1 MRLGYWIGRLVRCFL
16 VAWGM
21 VAVVAIVTDAVGW
34 RPLPTSVLSPMIPG
48 LAIAL
53 FGPRRRRTW
62 AGLPTVPPRRAPL
75 FLVTGRGTRRKTGE
89 VCLREDRSARD
100 TLLSNETEIEEC
112 QEEDE
117 VNNGAHAVDLRRHCE
132 AEAQDRYRDA

>member
-1 MRLGYWIGRLVRCFL
+1 MRLGYWIGRLLRCFL

-53 FGPRRRRTW
+53 FGPPAVEPGPVSR
-62 AGLPTVPPRRAPL
+62 PRRPGA
-75 FLVTGRGTRRKTGE
+75 RR
-89 VCLREDRSARD
+89 CSW
-100 TLLSNETEIEEC
+100 
-112 QEEDE
+112 
-117 VNNGAHAVDLRRHCE
+117 
-132 AEAQDRYRDA
+132 